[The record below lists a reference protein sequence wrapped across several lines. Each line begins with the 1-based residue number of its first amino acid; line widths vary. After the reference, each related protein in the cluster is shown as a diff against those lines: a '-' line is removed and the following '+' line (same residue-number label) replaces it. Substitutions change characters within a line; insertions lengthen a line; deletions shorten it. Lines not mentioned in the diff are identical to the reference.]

1 MLDTTSALFTPPSSS
16 RSCSPSFSPSPSGT
30 GRGDRGVRVRR
41 LHWYQSP
48 FITPSSALWS
58 LSQTAQESYSPIWQ
72 WGGGGAQTKQ
82 RVWPISSSTKW
93 SVMLAAP
100 AAHHAGP
107 REELLRAVVTR
118 SSGGARPD
126 ETDLK
131 IIKRSLQMI
140 SCAFQNLELNPRHLR
155 I

>member
-1 MLDTTSALFTPPSSS
+1 
-16 RSCSPSFSPSPSGT
+16 
-30 GRGDRGVRVRR
+30 
-41 LHWYQSP
+41 
-48 FITPSSALWS
+48 
-58 LSQTAQESYSPIWQ
+58 
-72 WGGGGAQTKQ
+72 
-82 RVWPISSSTKW
+82 
-93 SVMLAAP
+93 MLAAP

-118 SSGGARPD
+118 FSGGASPD

-131 IIKRSLQMI
+131 IIKRSLEMI